1 MLHIAFARGGKER
14 KCLKY
19 LRMVECPVIRERL
32 FPAVSCNVSPCAFF
46 MPLQEAERETMNSTA
61 TAPNS
66 RESIHA
72 ISRDVTC
79 SESKRRDSMLRRRA
93 SKLGL
98 VLKKSRRKS
107 LTDEDRGLYRIEK
120 TSGEIVAGECYQL
133 GADEVAEYLDRE
145 QQKNQGGERQDFK
158 TWFIYTAATA
168 LLHGLELSGPK
179 NGVAE
184 ELYQLKDLSG
194 NIVAGAGYTLTR
206 EQVIEE
212 IEKRPEVPVAPNT
225 KEMPE
230 YLKKMFLYT
239 DRLSAAEKMDV
250 ITWVIWGGYIITT
263 AEQSLKDYV
272 ITSEKITMRPEAR
285 IIAYQMIVEAE
296 NLHRR
301 ELRGGNSNY
310 DTPQYSTVQARHMIA
325 GAFRFLIEQ
334 ATPQIGNTEDLICL
348 ISIMNQV
355 LQLGPERFLNDEEER
370 LVG

>member
-1 MLHIAFARGGKER
+1 
-14 KCLKY
+14 
-19 LRMVECPVIRERL
+19 
-32 FPAVSCNVSPCAFF
+32 
-46 MPLQEAERETMNSTA
+46 
-61 TAPNS
+61 
-66 RESIHA
+66 
-72 ISRDVTC
+72 
-79 SESKRRDSMLRRRA
+79 
-93 SKLGL
+93 
-98 VLKKSRRKS
+98 
-107 LTDEDRGLYRIEK
+107 
-120 TSGEIVAGECYQL
+120 
-133 GADEVAEYLDRE
+133 
-145 QQKNQGGERQDFK
+145 
-158 TWFIYTAATA
+158 
-168 LLHGLELSGPK
+168 
-179 NGVAE
+179 
-184 ELYQLKDLSG
+184 
-194 NIVAGAGYTLTR
+194 
-206 EQVIEE
+206 
-212 IEKRPEVPVAPNT
+212 
-225 KEMPE
+225 MPE